1 MRLTKRQLVKLIKES
16 LQKLDH
22 FKDYKY
28 GLDYIKDKTAAHDD
42 IIGHT

>member
-1 MRLTKRQLVKLIKES
+1 MRVTKKKLVKLIREAMP
-16 LQKLDH
+16 KLDH
-22 FKDYKY
+22 FKDYEL